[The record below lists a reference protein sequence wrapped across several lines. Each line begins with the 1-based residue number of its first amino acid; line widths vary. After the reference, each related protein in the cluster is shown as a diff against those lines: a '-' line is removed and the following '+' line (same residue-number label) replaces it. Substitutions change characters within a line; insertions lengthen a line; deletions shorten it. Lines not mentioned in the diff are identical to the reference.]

1 MLPFNTMFFSDKN
14 HIYQGFNLRGELI
27 YHYTS
32 LRDMKCIN
40 DLCS

>member
-1 MLPFNTMFFSDKN
+1 MLSYETMFFSDKN
-14 HIYQGFNLRGELI
+14 HSYTGFNLRGELI

-32 LRDMKCIN
+32 QRDMKCIS

>member
-1 MLPFNTMFFSDKN
+1 VLFFGDGN
-14 HIYQGFNLRGELI
+14 HSQSGFNLRGELI